1 MSMTS
6 GMETID
12 LLTLGF
18 MFALIG
24 IAIFIAVKIIM
35 GDQMSLEEQERL
47 GIGVTGKTFPSVIF
61 RLVYPVAKKVLPSV
75 GKWKID
81 NFRQKI
87 SKKISSAGL
96 REVFTPDEF
105 YAFQVAFAFCLPAA
119 VYVYNFILGLGLSI
133 TYVPIFAVFGWF
145 YPKLWL
151 DGVIK
156 TRQEQIKREMPF
168 VVDLLTLCVEAG
180 LDFGGAMA
188 KVVEKGQE
196 GPLRSEFET
205 VLKEIKLGA
214 MRSDALRS
222 MGDRIAIKEISSFV
236 SVLVT
241 AERMGSPIGDV
252 LRAQSDS
259 IRHERFMAAE
269 EKGGK
274 AATKILIPMAIFILP
289 AVFIVI
295 FGPIILRKI
304 YGG

>member
-1 MSMTS
+1 M
-6 GMETID
+6 ID
-12 LLTLGF
+12 SLTLLL
-18 MFALIG
+18 AYLLVA
-24 IAIFIAVKIIM
+24 IAIFITVKNIM
-35 GDQMSLEEQERL
+35 GEQMSLEEQERL
-47 GIGVTGKTFPSVIF
+47 GIGISGKTFPSAIF
-61 RLVYPVAKKVLPSV
+61 RLVYPVVKRILPSV
-75 GKWKID
+75 DKWKID

-87 SKKISSAGL
+87 TKKLASAGL
-96 REVFTPDEF
+96 RDIFTPDEF
-105 YAFQVAFAFCLPAA
+105 YAFQVAFAFSLPVA
-119 VYVYNFILGLGLSI
+119 VYVYNFVLGLGLSI
-133 TYVPIFAVFGWF
+133 SYVPVFAVFGWF
-145 YPKLWL
+145 YPSLWL
-151 DGVIK
+151 SGIIK
-156 TRQEQIKREMPF
+156 KRQEQIKREMPF
-168 VVDLLTLCVEAG
+168 IVDLLTLCVEAG

-214 MRSDALRS
+214 MRSEALKS
-222 MGDRIAIKEISSFV
+222 MGERIGIKEVSSFV

-259 IRHERFMAAE
+259 IRHERFMSAE

-295 FGPIILRKI
+295 FGPIILRKL
-304 YGG
+304 YPGG

>member
-1 MSMTS
+1 M
-6 GMETID
+6 ID
-12 LLTLGF
+12 LLTLGLAF
-18 MFALIG
+18 SLIG
-24 IAIFIAVKIIM
+24 VAIFILVKTIL

-47 GIGVTGKTFPSVIF
+47 GIGLSGKTFPSVMF
-61 RLVYPVAKKVLPSV
+61 RLVYPIVKRILPSV
-75 GKWKID
+75 NKWKID
-81 NFRQKI
+81 NFRQRTMKQLA
-87 SKKISSAGL
+87 SAGL
-96 REVFTPDEF
+96 RDVFTTDEF
-105 YAFQVAFAFCLPAA
+105 YAFKIAFAFALPAA
-119 VYVYNFILGLGLSI
+119 VYIYNFVLGFGLSI
-133 TYVPIFAVFGWF
+133 AYVPVFAVFGWF
-145 YPKLWL
+145 YPGLWL
-151 DGVIK
+151 GGVIK

-180 LDFGGAMA
+180 LDFSGAMT

-214 MRSDALRS
+214 MRGDALKS
-222 MGDRIAIKEISSFV
+222 MGERIGLKEISSFV

-241 AERMGSPIGDV
+241 AEKMGSPIGDV